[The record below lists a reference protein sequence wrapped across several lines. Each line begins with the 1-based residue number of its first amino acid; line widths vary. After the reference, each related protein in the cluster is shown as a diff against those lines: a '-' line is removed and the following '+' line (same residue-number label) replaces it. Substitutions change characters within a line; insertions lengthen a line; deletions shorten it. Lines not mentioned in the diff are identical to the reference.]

1 MSSNPNAPTMELGD
15 LELELRLLP
24 GVVGVALEQAD
35 DGSAAQVT
43 LLAVS
48 PGPSLAEEA
57 AQLTLVHGL
66 EAPLDVV
73 DLGEPTEPADLP
85 SPIRRDHRVAL
96 VRAEFLPET
105 GVCEVEL
112 TAGEVRG
119 VGRAAYGPMI
129 GGAVATLDALR
140 QVGTDPPFY
149 LLSAYRVSVGPDAP
163 IVVVLRP
170 VAGGKDRIGI
180 AHREHDV
187 ESASRA
193 TLSAVN
199 RDLTR

>member
-1 MSSNPNAPTMELGD
+1 MTAVVRQPAMELGD

-24 GVVGVALEQAD
+24 GAVGVALVQAD
-35 DGSAAQVT
+35 DGSASRVT

-57 AQLTLVHGL
+57 AQLALAHGM

-73 DLGEPTEPADLP
+73 DLGEVAEVATPP
-85 SPIRRDHRVAL
+85 SPTRRDHRVAL
-96 VRAEFLPET
+96 VRADFLSDT

-112 TAGEVRG
+112 SAGEIRG
-119 VGRAAYGPMI
+119 VGRAAYGPLI

-140 QVGTDPPFY
+140 QVGMDPPFY
-149 LLSAYRVSVGPDAP
+149 LLSACRVSVVPDAP
-163 IVVVLRP
+163 TVVVLRP

>member
-1 MSSNPNAPTMELGD
+1 MSSTPNPPTMELGD

-24 GVVGVALEQAD
+24 GVVGVALVQTG

-48 PGPSLAEEA
+48 PAPSLAEEA
-57 AQLTLVHGL
+57 AQLALVHGL
-66 EAPLDVV
+66 EVPLDVV
-73 DLGEPTEPADLP
+73 DLGEPSEVADLP

-96 VRAEFLPET
+96 VRAEFLPDT

-129 GGAVATLDALR
+129 GGVVATLDALR

-163 IVVVLRP
+163 TVVVLRP